1 MTSGAPGLFPNKSRH
16 ITSLQPLP
24 WHSHWGL
31 LAKRKGGLKGLGGQG
46 SVKKRTD
53 CPSKSVC
60 PLLHGLTCA
69 QPPVLP

>member
-46 SVKKRTD
+46 SVKKHT
-53 CPSKSVC
+53 
-60 PLLHGLTCA
+60 
-69 QPPVLP
+69 QIVLPKVSVLCCMG